1 MNIQN
6 KVAIVTGG
14 CSGLGL
20 ATATML
26 SEQGAHVH
34 VFDIQEKSEALERLH
49 AVTYHQVDVTNE
61 EHVQKAI
68 DAIIIADQ
76 ALHICINCAG
86 IAPAAKVYGKSGV
99 MSLDLFKKTV
109 EINLIGTF
117 NVLRLAIEKM
127 VLNEVVDGQDK
138 GVVINTASIAAF
150 EGQIGQAAYAAS
162 KGGVAS
168 LALPLARDLAR
179 ENIRVNTIAPGLF
192 ETPMMAGMP
201 EKALQSLQ
209 NMPEYPKRLGLPED
223 YAFTVKYLIESTY
236 VNAECIRL
244 DAATR
249 LPAK

>member
-1 MNIQN
+1 MDIQN

-20 ATATML
+20 ATAKML
-26 SEQGAHVH
+26 SEQGAIVH
-34 VFDIQEKSEALERLH
+34 VFDIQEKSTALQQLD
-49 AVTYHQVDVTNE
+49 AITYHQVDVTSE
-61 EHVQKAI
+61 EQVQRAI
-68 DAIIIADQ
+68 EDVTSEQQ

-86 IAPAAKVYGKSGV
+86 IAPAAKVYGRAGV
-99 MSLDLFKKTV
+99 MPLDLFKKTI

-117 NVLRLAIEKM
+117 NVLRLAVEKM
-127 VLNEVVDGQDK
+127 VLNEAEENSDK
-138 GVVINTASIAAF
+138 GVIINTASIAAF

-236 VNAECIRL
+236 MNAACIRL